1 MNTRTEMD
9 KKIVNELFEKTYKRR
24 SGAGSE
30 ENYGEMMKRSCVC
43 HV

>member
-9 KKIVNELFEKTYKRR
+9 KKIVNEKTYKRR

-30 ENYGEMMKRSCVC
+30 ENYGETMKRSCVC